1 MTHPN
6 HPQAKPYVETLHPY
20 VPGRPMADVMREYGL
35 SSVAKIASN
44 ENPLGAPLAAR
55 KAIEASLAEMHIYPD
70 NDGLE
75 LTKALATKHGVDA
88 EQIVLSAGSSH
99 LLELAA
105 RAYAGEGDEIIYPE
119 YGFLC
124 YPIFTKV
131 VGATGVAA
139 KEQNYTA
146 DPKAIL
152 SHITERTK
160 VIFLANPNNPTG
172 TMLDEATIRAFLDK
186 VPPHILV
193 VLDEAYTEYAL
204 AEEAGFDGI
213 RLVKDYANLVVCRT
227 FSKVYGLA
235 ALRVG
240 YGVAQP
246 EVAHVL
252 HKLRPPFSLSTPA
265 LAAATAAL
273 GAADHIE
280 KTVAH
285 NKAEKDRLT
294 KAYKELGLLACESAC
309 NFLLLDISATH
320 KTPQELFMFMQ
331 QNGVI
336 VRPVEVYGLLHHLRI
351 SIGSET
357 ENNQALSLF
366 KHAVENGEHT
376 LVG

>member
-1 MTHPN
+1 MTHHK
-6 HPQAKPYVETLHPY
+6 HPVAKPYVETLHPY

-44 ENPLGAPLAAR
+44 ENPMGAPKAAL
-55 KAIEASLAEMHIYPD
+55 EAVKESLEATHIYPD

-75 LTKALATKHGVDA
+75 LTKALSVKHGVDA
-88 EQIVLSAGSSH
+88 EQIILSAGSSH

-105 RAYAGEGDEIIYPE
+105 RAYAGEGDEIIYSE

-131 VGATGVAA
+131 VGATGIATSE
-139 KEQNYTA
+139 KDYTA
-146 DPKAIL
+146 DPAAML
-152 SHITERTK
+152 EHITERTK
-160 VIFLANPNNPTG
+160 IIFLANPNNPTG
-172 TMLDEATIRAFLDK
+172 TMLDEKTIRSFLDK

-204 AEEAGFDGI
+204 ADGGFDGVT
-213 RLVKDYANLVVCRT
+213 LVKDYANLLVCRT

-240 YGVAQP
+240 YGIAQP
-246 EVAHVL
+246 EIAHVL

-265 LAAATAAL
+265 LGAATAAL
-273 GAADHIE
+273 NAGDHIE

-294 KAYKELGLLACESAC
+294 KEYKDLGLLACESAC
-309 NFLLLDISATH
+309 NFLLLDISATK

-336 VRPVEVYGLLHHLRI
+336 VRPVEVYGLLNHIRV
-351 SIGSET
+351 SIGT
-357 ENNQALSLF
+357 TAENNQALDLF
-366 KHAVENGEHT
+366 KHAVGNGEHT